1 MTKAYRVYFSKVG
14 EAEAVQES
22 DRETGAGFGTISAIT
37 IVWAVAVIRA

>member
-14 EAEAVQES
+14 DVEVEQES
-22 DRETGAGFGTISAIT
+22 DRETGAGLGTISAST